1 MRCFHHECSFR
12 TIDSVFSVGY
22 AAPLLSM
29 VGHVGGTD
37 SSYRQDDQYRQPEL
51 SKIVDMVEKQK
62 QLVDSVIE
70 TQKELEKTGV
80 D

>member
-1 MRCFHHECSFR
+1 MR
-12 TIDSVFSVGY
+12 
-22 AAPLLSM
+22 
-29 VGHVGGTD
+29 HVGGTD

-51 SKIVDMVEKQK
+51 LKIVDMVKEQK

-70 TQKELEKTGV
+70 NQKKREKTGV